1 MALVHT
7 TTTVSTTP
15 IQLVKIPNGVGY
27 TAVQVFNNT
36 GATIYVGDSSI
47 TATGATVGNGITNG
61 SSLQIWLSANDALYV
76 TCASSPAGYVS
87 VLYSGV

>member
-1 MALVHT
+1 V
-7 TTTVSTTP
+7 P
-15 IQLVKIPNGVGY
+15 Y

-36 GATIYVGDSSI
+36 GATIYVGDATI

-61 SSLQIWLSANDALYV
+61 SSLQIWLNANDVLHV
-76 TCASSPAGYVS
+76 ICASTPAGSVS

>member
-15 IQLVKIPNGVGY
+15 IQLVKMPNGVGY
-27 TAVQVFNNT
+27 TAVQIANNT
-36 GATIYVGDSSI
+36 GATIYIGDASI
-47 TATGATVGNGITNG
+47 TSSGATTGNLIANG
-61 SSLQIWLSANDALYV
+61 VTQQIWLSANDVLYAV
-76 TCASSPAGYVS
+76 CASSPAGYVS

>member
-7 TTTVSTTP
+7 NTTVTTTAKV
-15 IQLVKIPNGVGY
+15 LVQMPGGVPY

-36 GATIYVGDSSI
+36 GATIYVGDPTITSS
-47 TATGATVGNGITNG
+47 GATVGNGITNG
-61 SSLQIWLSANDALYV
+61 SSLQIWLNANDALYV
-76 TCASSPAGYVS
+76 ICASSPAGSVA

>member
-7 TTTVSTTP
+7 NTTVTTSAKV
-15 IQLVKIPNGVGY
+15 LVQMPGGVPY

-47 TATGATVGNGITNG
+47 ASTGATVGNGITNG
-61 SSLQIWLSANDALYV
+61 SSLQVWLSANDALYV
-76 TCASSPAGYVS
+76 VCASSPAGYVS

>member
-15 IQLVKIPNGVGY
+15 IQLVKMPNGVGY

-36 GATIYVGDSSI
+36 GSTIYVGDSSI

-61 SSLQIWLSANDALYV
+61 SSLQIWLSANDVLYAV
-76 TCASSPAGYVS
+76 CATSPAGYVS

>member
-7 TTTVSTTP
+7 NTTATTSAKVLVQMPGGVS
-15 IQLVKIPNGVGY
+15 Y

-36 GATIYVGDSSI
+36 GATIYVGDASI

-61 SSLQIWLSANDALYV
+61 SSLQIWLNANDALHV
-76 TCASSPAGYVS
+76 ICASSPAGYVS

>member
-7 TTTVSTTP
+7 NITVTTSAK
-15 IQLVKIPNGVGY
+15 ILVQMPNGVPY

-36 GATIYVGDSSI
+36 GSTIYVGDSSI

-61 SSLQIWLSANDALYV
+61 SSLQIWLSANDTLYAI
-76 TCASSPAGYVS
+76 CASTPAGSVS